1 MFQLDKIL
9 SKTNLKYVIAIL
21 WGFFFFW
28 EALWAL
34 HDMITLSTYFI
45 YLDDSEL
52 FHTSILQFS
61 KWAYNDMTYKIIK
74 KNMSQFFGSFASQ
87 IQLNLC
93 REPPLWGSIA
103 LLFTTFQEPTT
114 FRDRESSDY
123 GEDRVIYSWHPLL
136 SVGSR
141 DWQASCMHLWCMY
154 ACVN

>member
-1 MFQLDKIL
+1 MDKIL

-21 WGFFFFW
+21 WVFSSSEKHYGLYMTW
-28 EALWAL
+28 L
-34 HDMITLSTYFI
+34 HYQPIS